1 MTSKKALI
9 QWLNPNNYRLRSKL
23 IITYILLTVVPIS
36 LMGYIS
42 NLEYTKSI
50 EEQVGE
56 YIPKILDQANE
67 NIDKQMAELTYAPE
81 LLYNSSQVLSILRKN
96 VYPTRSEFL
105 NDRFIVNSYL
115 SSTYFT
121 EKNSLLGVFVWTTEQ
136 RLFSSTAVSYTGF
149 EKEPEWRDKDAI
161 ILQHETDLRF
171 KGKPPFFLIVK
182 PIQDLENRRDI
193 GTIAIAVQ
201 ISFIE
206 KVLLDIKDQDEA
218 EIWIMNK
225 QGRVIYH
232 TNPAQIG
239 TVEDISKFPITNGS
253 FRSYKDGERML
264 VSVSESEQT
273 DWITVHSIPFKYLT
287 EQADLVKDVL
297 ILVFAAIVL
306 ATIIISVYV
315 AWSVSRPIHRLS
327 RLMRNVEKGNF
338 QVDLNIDSTDEIG
351 ILSRSFNS
359 MVSKIRELVQLNYH
373 IELRQKQAELYA
385 LQSQINPHFMYNTL
399 ETISMAVEEDEKET
413 VVEMVTLLGR
423 MLRFS
428 LSNKDRIVAM
438 DKEVE
443 HIQNYLRIQKYRFE
457 QRLHFTIESDLD
469 LQQYY
474 SPKFILQPIIENC
487 IKHGLETRKALGIDI
502 RISKVKGIRTES
514 EDIAISVKDSGTGI
528 DSETLGKIHASLRSD
543 PIAGRDSGFGLVN
556 VHARIVMMFGV
567 EYGLTVESKP
577 GEGTEVVIRIPV
589 ISDRQTVEKYE
600 RIEDES
606 YRGQNQDDHRR

>member
-1 MTSKKALI
+1 MTSKTNVNP
-9 QWLNPNNYRLRSKL
+9 WLYPKNYRLRSKL

-36 LMGYIS
+36 LLGYIS
-42 NLEYTKSI
+42 YYQYTKSI

-96 VYPTRSEFL
+96 SYPTRSEFL

-121 EKNSLLGVFVWTTEQ
+121 EKNSLLGVFVWTKQ

-149 EKEPEWRDKDAI
+149 EKEPEWLEKEGI

-182 PIQDLENRRDI
+182 QIQDLENRRNI

-201 ISFIE
+201 LSFIE
-206 KVLLDIKDQDEA
+206 KVLLNIKDQDEA
-218 EIWIMNK
+218 EIWIMNR

-232 TNPAQIG
+232 TNPEQIG
-239 TVEDISKFPITNGS
+239 AVEDMTKFPITNGS
-253 FRSYKDGERML
+253 FRSYKDGQRML
-264 VSVSESEQT
+264 VSVSEFERM
-273 DWITVHSIPFKYLT
+273 DWITVHRIPFKYLT
-287 EQADLVKDVL
+287 KQADLIRDVMVL
-297 ILVFAAIVL
+297 FFIVIVL
-306 ATIIISVYV
+306 ATLMISVLM
-315 AWSVSRPIHRLS
+315 AWSVSRPIHKLS
-327 RLMRNVEKGNF
+327 RLMRNVEKGDF
-338 QVDLNIDSTDEIG
+338 QVDLHIDSKDEIG
-351 ILSRSFNS
+351 ILARSFNS

-413 VVEMVTLLGR
+413 VVKMVTLLGK

-443 HIQNYLRIQKYRFE
+443 HINNYLSIQKYRFE
-457 QRLHFTIESDLD
+457 QRLNFTINAEIELH
-469 LQQYY
+469 QYY

-487 IKHGLETRKALGIDI
+487 IKHGLETRKGLSINI
-502 RISKVKGIRTES
+502 RVSKINGIRPET
-514 EDIAISVKDSGTGI
+514 EDIAISIRDSGTGI
-528 DSETLGKIHASLRSD
+528 NSETLEKIQELLKSD
-543 PIAGRDSGFGLVN
+543 PIAKRDSGFGLIN
-556 VHARIVMMFGV
+556 VHARIVMMFGA
-567 EYGLTVESKP
+567 EYGLAVESKQH
-577 GEGTEVVIRIPV
+577 EGTEVVIRIPV
-589 ISDRQTVEKYE
+589 ISDLQTVEKYE

-606 YRGQNQDDHRR
+606 YRG